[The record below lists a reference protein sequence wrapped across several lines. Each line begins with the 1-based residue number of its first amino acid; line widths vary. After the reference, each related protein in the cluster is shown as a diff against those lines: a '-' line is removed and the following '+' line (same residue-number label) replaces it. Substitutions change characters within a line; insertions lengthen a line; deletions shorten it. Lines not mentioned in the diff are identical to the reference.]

1 MEIKKEPNKHL
12 TYDER
17 NFIEIGLNNGR
28 NFTQIANDLN
38 KSRTTIMREVRGH
51 RFRKNPSGFNNRK
64 NLCKNRQEC
73 KKFDCTK
80 KDKCYEEEIC
90 YKLTGAPYVCN
101 GCEQKNKCRKI
112 KYYYYSKFAND
123 EYSEK
128 LSIRNLQMTNIVK
141 N

>member
-1 MEIKKEPNKHL
+1 
-12 TYDER
+12 
-17 NFIEIGLNNGR
+17 
-28 NFTQIANDLN
+28 
-38 KSRTTIMREVRGH
+38 MREVRRH

-80 KDKCYEEEIC
+80 KEKCYEEEIC

-128 LSIRNLQMTNIVK
+128 LRLARYGINQTKDIRNLQMTNTVK

>member
-64 NLCKNRQEC
+64 NLCKNKQEC

-80 KDKCYEEEIC
+80 KDKCYEE
-90 YKLTGAPYVCN
+90 
-101 GCEQKNKCRKI
+101 
-112 KYYYYSKFAND
+112 
-123 EYSEK
+123 
-128 LSIRNLQMTNIVK
+128 
-141 N
+141 